1 MVQNVVPNS
10 DDTDGNWTD
19 KSGGS
24 TLYTSIDEVS
34 ADDSTTYIKATD
46 TSSDEVCIVLLASP
60 TLPLESG
67 SAFIRWR
74 ALTEDDS
81 GMGGPTLKI
90 ELLQD
95 GTVKATTPTTTISTS
110 AWTSYSYEITDVSGI
125 SDWDALK
132 LRITMIAGNGYGMGA
147 TDDMNV
153 THAYL
158 ETQDAA
164 AASSIAPLAMN
175 TYKQMRGN

>member
-19 KSGGS
+19 KDGGS

-34 ADDSTTYIKATD
+34 ADDATTYIKVTD
-46 TSSDEVCIVLLASP
+46 TSSAEVCIVLLASP
-60 TLPLESG
+60 TLPLSSG
-67 SAFIRWR
+67 SAFIKWK
-74 ALTEDDS
+74 ALTEDGT
-81 GMGGPTLKI
+81 GMGAPTLKI

-95 GTVKATTPTTTISTS
+95 STQKATTPDTTISTS
-110 AWTSYSYEITDVSGI
+110 AWTSYSYEISDVSGI

-132 LRITMIAGNGYGMGA
+132 LRITMIAGNGAGMGGS
-147 TDDMNV
+147 DVMKV

-158 ETQDAA
+158 ETQDAGS
-164 AASSIAPLAMN
+164 SSIAPLAMN
-175 TYKQMRGN
+175 TYKQMRGD

>member
-19 KSGGS
+19 KDGGS

-34 ADDSTTYIKATD
+34 ADDATTYIKARD
-46 TSSDEVCIVLLASP
+46 TSSNEVCIVLLASP

-74 ALTEDDS
+74 ALTEDGS

-95 GTVKATTPTTTISTS
+95 GTQKATTPDTTIHYS
-110 AWTSYSYEITDVSGI
+110 AWTSYSYEISDVSGI
-125 SDWDALK
+125 TDWDLLE
-132 LRITMIAGNGYGMGA
+132 LRITMIAGNGAGMGA
-147 TDDMNV
+147 TDDMKV

-164 AASSIAPLAMN
+164 SSSIAPIAMN
-175 TYKQMRGN
+175 AYRQMRG